1 MRNKWITCLLAAG
14 FAAMQPTAFAEEAPK
29 IVKQFRAP
37 TAPSPEV
44 AGKRIYLQF
53 VDSQKLTK
61 LLNERLKDAGYDVAA
76 SPETAEVK
84 FELRGQFV
92 LSGAGKDRITGSL
105 GPMMEDAIKV
115 NPSEKPDYTH
125 QTVNVTQI
133 AAVKFGTGSFSITDI
148 ALWISQTVGIAG
160 AVNTALTGDPRGICI
175 AGACNS
181 YTSRVFIAA
190 KGAEGFWHVDSAVA
204 SERVLLDVV
213 IADAIERIVAPLVE
227 LKSGAKK
234 DSRS

>member
-1 MRNKWITCLLAAG
+1 MRNKFLPYLLVAG
-14 FAAMQPTAFAEEAPK
+14 LAGLVPVVHAQEQPK

-37 TAPSPEV
+37 TAPSPDV

-53 VDSQKLTK
+53 VDSQKMTN
-61 LLNERLKDAGYDVAA
+61 LLNERLKAAGFDVAS
-76 SPETAEVK
+76 SPDAAEVK
-84 FELRGQFV
+84 FELRGRFV
-92 LSGAGKDRITGSL
+92 LGGAGKDPVTGSL
-105 GPMMEDAIKV
+105 GPLMEDTIKV
-115 NPSEKPDYTH
+115 NPSDKPDYTH

-148 ALWISQTVGIAG
+148 ALWISQTVGLAG

-181 YTSRVFIAA
+181 YTSRAFIAA

-204 SERVLLDVV
+204 NEKVLLDLV
-213 IADAIERIVAPLVE
+213 IADAIERILAPLLD
-227 LKSGAKK
+227 LKAGTKKGA
-234 DSRS
+234 